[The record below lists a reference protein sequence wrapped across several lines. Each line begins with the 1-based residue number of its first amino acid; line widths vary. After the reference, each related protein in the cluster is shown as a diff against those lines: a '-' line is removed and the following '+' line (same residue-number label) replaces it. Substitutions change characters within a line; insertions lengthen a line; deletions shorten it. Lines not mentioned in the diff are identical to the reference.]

1 MRNTNGSTLAY
12 SLLVIGV
19 GVLFFIIHEQKDDL
33 RNGTD
38 YMNRQVEPR
47 SRTPWSYGIFFC
59 QNTILSTNE
68 KSGTFQNNSVA
79 MNIAVTLSSLK
90 KILNLNKNNNM
101 ILVS

>member
-38 YMNRQVEPR
+38 YP
-47 SRTPWSYGIFFC
+47 TK
-59 QNTILSTNE
+59 LSLINDIKAE
-68 KSGTFQNNSVA
+68 FRVISN
-79 MNIAVTLSSLK
+79 LSISSP
-90 KILNLNKNNNM
+90 N
-101 ILVS
+101 

>member
-38 YMNRQVEPR
+38 YP
-47 SRTPWSYGIFFC
+47 TK
-59 QNTILSTNE
+59 LSLIND
-68 KSGTFQNNSVA
+68 
-79 MNIAVTLSSLK
+79 I
-90 KILNLNKNNNM
+90 
-101 ILVS
+101 

>member
-38 YMNRQVEPR
+38 Y
-47 SRTPWSYGIFFC
+47 
-59 QNTILSTNE
+59 LTNE
-68 KSGTFQNNSVA
+68 QLTIITKRSF
-79 MNIAVTLSSLK
+79 
-90 KILNLNKNNNM
+90 ILDG
-101 ILVS
+101 